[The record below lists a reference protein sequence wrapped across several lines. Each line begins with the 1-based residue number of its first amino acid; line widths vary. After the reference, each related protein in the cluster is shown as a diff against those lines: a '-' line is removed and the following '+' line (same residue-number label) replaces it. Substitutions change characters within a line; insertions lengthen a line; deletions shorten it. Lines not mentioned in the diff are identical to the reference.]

1 MTNSAAA
8 SPIVSS
14 KANTPQLMH
23 DSSNKSRPNG
33 GRNSNPYASGSDMNQ
48 NETRS
53 SSRVATA
60 VGTPA
65 AATPVI
71 PSGNSSR
78 KPSASAANR
87 ENYQ

>member
-8 SPIVSS
+8 SPVVSS

-33 GRNSNPYASGSDMNQ
+33 GRNSAPYASGSDMNQ
-48 NETRS
+48 NDTRS

-60 VGTPA
+60 VGTG

-87 ENYQ
+87 ETNQ